1 MSKGN
6 RDEYESIEKNKEE
19 NTMEISGKNA
29 IIPEVEVTDI
39 RDRPVKTGNYTL
51 SELMVASAA
60 REITDKEII
69 FVGMRLPLLGFL
81 VAKALYAPNA
91 TGIYELGLV
100 RDDPAPASI
109 LTMGDLPNLCN
120 ATWLSDTWDMMGLL
134 QKGCVDASF
143 IGGAQVDRFGNL
155 NTSYVGDYKKPGIRL
170 PGSGGACDLA
180 CLAKRH
186 IIIMS
191 HRKHRFV
198 EKVDFITSP
207 GFGTGTDW
215 RKREGLVRGGPEAVI
230 TDKAVLRF
238 DKITK
243 EMVLVSVHPGV
254 SIDDIMAST
263 GWDLKTVSSVYET
276 PAPTAKELEAL
287 HRFDPDRFWTA

>member
-1 MSKGN
+1 MV
-6 RDEYESIEKNKEE
+6 
-19 NTMEISGKNA
+19 ISGKNTDMPA
-29 IIPEVEVTDI
+29 VEVTDI
-39 RDRPVKTGNYTL
+39 SNVPVKTVNYTL
-51 SELMVASAA
+51 AELMVASAA
-60 REITDKEII
+60 REIRDEEVI

-100 RDDPAPASI
+100 RDDPAPAPI

-120 ATWLSDTWDMMGLL
+120 ATWLSDTSDMMGLL

-155 NTSYVGDYKKPGIRL
+155 NTSYVGDCKKPVTRL

-180 CLAKRH
+180 CLANRH

-191 HRKHRFV
+191 HQKHRFV

-207 GFGTGTDW
+207 GFGTGAGW
-215 RKREGLVRGGPEAVI
+215 REKEGLVRGGPETVI
-230 TDKAVLRF
+230 TDKAVLKF
-238 DKITK
+238 DKTTK
-243 EMVLVSVHPGV
+243 EMVLASIHPGV
-254 SIDDIMAST
+254 SIDDVMTST
-263 GWDLKTVSSVYET
+263 GWDLKTGSSVLET
-276 PAPTAKELEAL
+276 PAPTEKELEAL
-287 HRFDPDRFWTA
+287 HRFDPARFWTA

>member
-1 MSKGN
+1 MVASDENKNITTVKG
-6 RDEYESIEKNKEE
+6 RRKALKKSFEE
-19 NTMEISGKNA
+19 TSC
-29 IIPEVEVTDI
+29 
-39 RDRPVKTGNYTL
+39 NYTL

-60 REITDKEII
+60 REISDREVI

-81 VAKALYAPNA
+81 VAKALYAPYA

-100 RDDPAPASI
+100 RDDPAPAPI

-120 ATWLSDTWDMMGLL
+120 ATWLSDTSDMMGLL
-134 QKGCVDASF
+134 QQGRVDASF

-155 NTSYVGDYKKPGIRL
+155 NTSYVGGYKKPATRL

-191 HRKHRFV
+191 HQKHRFV

-207 GFGTGTDW
+207 GFGTGYDW
-215 RKREGLVRGGPEAVI
+215 RGKQGLVRGGPATVI
-230 TDKAVLRF
+230 TDKAVLKF
-238 DKITK
+238 DETTK
-243 EMVLVSVHPGV
+243 EMILVSIHPGV
-254 SIDDIMAST
+254 SMDDVKAST
-263 GWDLKTVSSVYET
+263 GWNLKTAQSVSKT
-276 PAPTAKELEAL
+276 PAPTEKELDAL
-287 HRFDPDRFWTA
+287 HRFDPDKFWTA